1 MVVQYSIIH
10 NFFTL
15 VNRFFRFGNIFLHFF
30 NFRAYFNKI
39 TPSRLEK
46 EHSAALFCFIFCK
59 AVYSPCCH
67 HILLPSFCHSKQLE
81 GCPVA
86 VTAIRTIIIY
96 AMLIVAMR
104 IMGRRQLG
112 ELQPIELVVTLLI
125 SDLASVPMQDSAIPL
140 LSGLIPILVLV
151 AAEIL
156 LSALMLK
163 SRTFSSLVSGT
174 PLVVIRD
181 GKVDQKVLSKLRLT
195 VEDLSESL
203 RAQNIFDLRDV
214 QTAIAET
221 NGTVTVYPTA
231 AKRPVVLEDLGTPPP
246 IDHGMPLVILADG
259 KPCEWAMKACNINDA
274 WLDGVLRKEGCLRE
288 DVMILTA
295 NRSKDYYL
303 VRREIPT

>member
-1 MVVQYSIIH
+1 M
-10 NFFTL
+10 
-15 VNRFFRFGNIFLHFF
+15 
-30 NFRAYFNKI
+30 
-39 TPSRLEK
+39 
-46 EHSAALFCFIFCK
+46 
-59 AVYSPCCH
+59 
-67 HILLPSFCHSKQLE
+67 
-81 GCPVA
+81 A
-86 VTAIRTIIIY
+86 VTAIRTVIIY

-174 PLVVIRD
+174 PLVIIHN
-181 GKVDQKVLSKLRLT
+181 GNVDQTVLRKLRMT

-203 RAQNIFDLRDV
+203 RKQNIFDLRDV

-221 NGTVTVYPTA
+221 NGTVTVYPILQ
-231 AKRPVVLEDLGTPPP
+231 KRPVVLQDLGSLPTA
-246 IDHGMPLVILADG
+246 DQGMPLVIVADG
-259 KPCEWAMKACNINDA
+259 KLCEWAMQECGITCA
-274 WLDGVLRKEGCLRE
+274 WIDRTLQNEHCRRE

-295 NRSKDYYL
+295 DPSKDYHL
-303 VRREIPT
+303 VRKEIVT